1 MRCGNPRI
9 SPPPIRSRVGVSE
22 SSATNVRNSFV
33 ASSLPS
39 ELRIDPHVIGFL
51 AHEDFCRNAR
61 FGHVLN
67 RGIPSPLP
75 CTLANRVVV
84 SSANNAA
91 TATHPVTVTHQG
103 SLNMYSVCLKIMRL
117 LFDFRTTIQPRVGQ
131 RPSCGNNSS
140 LRLSAGSPAPATPP
154 FSAPVPNL
162 RAGCQLVPQNPSCRS
177 SRRESAQNITDF
189 QELERTNVCCY
200 EVWNELYLASTHL
213 PLNSSLVTICPK
225 R

>member
-51 AHEDFCRNAR
+51 CPRRLLQECR

-91 TATHPVTVTHQG
+91 TATHPMTATHQG
-103 SLNMYSVCLKIMRL
+103 SLNMYSVCLKI
-117 LFDFRTTIQPRVGQ
+117 I
-131 RPSCGNNSS
+131 NE
-140 LRLSAGSPAPATPP
+140 
-154 FSAPVPNL
+154 
-162 RAGCQLVPQNPSCRS
+162 S
-177 SRRESAQNITDF
+177 SRLRSPGREVGRHDSPPTA
-189 QELERTNVCCY
+189 
-200 EVWNELYLASTHL
+200 LY
-213 PLNSSLVTICPK
+213 C